1 MKGTEQMMKQ
11 KFFTVLSVLCVVLM
25 IGIVGGVECGEPV
38 SNLLWCIPTM
48 LLAWVFAVFGGL
60 TEN

>member
-1 MKGTEQMMKQ
+1 MKQ

-38 SNLLWCIPTM
+38 SNLFWCIPSM
-48 LLAWVFAVFGGL
+48 FFAWVFAVLGGL
-60 TEN
+60 TEH